1 MEMSTVPLDLPPPK
15 KEKRKKKYTLCVI
28 QFRQDVVTTVKK
40 YGILFILMV
49 AMFLLGILLNQL
61 PSKNPKFIPLASWC
75 HHSQLYKDQKAKL
88 ENLTLTIRPPPS
100 ISGEDEL
107 PVEETKISLNDFGLM
122 YIPRMPKGL
131 HTATAVV
138 YFIWPLMPLLLHV
151 RNMNDAKLE
160 SFMAHILGQT
170 SNFGIAE
177 LFRTQIMFPEDLFL
191 DKCNVTP
198 DECLLYSYKK
208 EALRLYL
215 PPPANVTG
223 NSSTP
228 RSFCRGQFL
237 NQKNGQF
244 NDSSILYDSLHHY
257 PDPICM
263 LLGASIVCF
272 ITNMCQW
279 KNINPDTRSMRDT
292 TVTKRS
298 FLAINDIAM
307 LTITLFYFHSLY
319 MTYDLLQMLGLFV
332 GVPLQLMIN
341 RTISYAGK
349 KLATTNKQDPPVKRK
364 IVI

>member
-1 MEMSTVPLDLPPPK
+1 MEMQPPSELPQVNK
-15 KEKRKKKYTLCVI
+15 KNNRKKKYTLCVI
-28 QFRQDVVTTVKK
+28 QFRQDLVTTVKK

-88 ENLTLTIRPPPS
+88 ENLTLTIRPPPDGPES
-100 ISGEDEL
+100 Q
-107 PVEETKISLNDFGLM
+107 VEETKISLKDFGLM

-138 YFIWPLMPLLLHV
+138 YFVWPLMPLLLHI
-151 RNMNDAKLE
+151 RHMNDAKLE

-215 PPPANVTG
+215 PPSNVTAG
-223 NSSTP
+223 NSSSNTP

-263 LLGASIVCF
+263 LLGASIVSF

-279 KNINPDTRSMRDT
+279 RNINPTTKSIRDT

-307 LTITLFYFHSLY
+307 LSITLFYLHSLY
-319 MTYDLLQMLGLFV
+319 MTYDLLQLLGLLI

-349 KLATTNKQDPPVKRK
+349 KLAHVDKNIIRN
-364 IVI
+364 